1 MIAKS
6 GSVLRR
12 AFFAWVLIIL
22 AESVNGTFR
31 TMVLV
36 PRSGEAE
43 ARRIGFVIALGL
55 IFAISTAFSDR
66 MALRSVADHLA
77 VGALWVM
84 LTFAFEA
91 TLALF
96 VAQIGLT
103 KFLSEYDPT
112 QGGLMSFG
120 MFFLLIAPLLGSA
133 ASRALG
139 RGVSDDEATLGS
151 HRAP

>member
-1 MIAKS
+1 MIERS
-6 GSVLRR
+6 GSFLRR
-12 AFFAWVLIIL
+12 AISAWVLIIL
-22 AESVNGTFR
+22 VESANGTFR
-31 TMVLV
+31 TVLLV
-36 PRSGEAE
+36 PRLGETE
-43 ARRIGFVIALGL
+43 AHRVGFVTALGL
-55 IFAISTAFSDR
+55 IFAISAALADR
-66 MALRSVADHLA
+66 LALRSVADHLA

-91 TLALF
+91 MLALF

-120 MFFLLIAPLLGSA
+120 MVFLLIAPLLGSA

-139 RGVSDDEATLGS
+139 SGISDDEAKSGS